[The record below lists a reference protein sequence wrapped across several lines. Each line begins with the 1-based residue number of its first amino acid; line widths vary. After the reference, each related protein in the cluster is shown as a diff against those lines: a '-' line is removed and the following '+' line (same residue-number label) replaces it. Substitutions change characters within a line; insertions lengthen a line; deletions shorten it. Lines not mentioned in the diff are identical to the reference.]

1 MKTKTPLTLLTILGL
16 AAILMMPNGIAFGA
30 TINGDNND
38 NEIVGTPGPDNI
50 NGKDGNDE
58 IDGKGGKD
66 NIKGGAGDDSLRGG
80 DGNDQLSGQAGD
92 DYIAGDDGNDTIDGG
107 AGNDEIFGGA
117 GDDDTLDGGS
127 GDDEISGGSG
137 NDRIKGGAGNDS
149 VFGDSGDDVITGG
162 PDNDFVSGGPGDDD
176 IFSGDGDDI
185 LKGDIGNDRLVGT
198 LGPGITIFDGGEID
212 DDFDGKFNEDPVDG
226 IDNDGDG
233 LIDEDPDDPADQDI
247 CWWDGGPTNVIGL
260 GPDGMPGGG
269 DDVFGDDVLVQDDFG
284 NNTCETVF
292 LVDDTANPPPSD
304 TPATGGKGK
313 GGGAPTAPGAIND
326 LSAVATGDQTV
337 SLSWTEP
344 SPGDD
349 PIDEYVVEKDDG
361 SGFTEIAT
369 ISAPAI
375 GHVDS
380 SATNGVLNNYRVAAI
395 SAVGQGD
402 FSNEASVTP
411 GVPDAID
418 DLIAT
423 ATGDGQVTL
432 SWSEPADNGF
442 ALITYIIESEINGG
456 GFTLLDTIAAP
467 ATGFVDSSASNDD
480 VNTYQVK
487 AVNAFGQGPFS
498 NVDSATPTVA
508 PTVELFSIDV
518 TITGQG
524 GKDGK
529 NNLIYTVIA
538 TDTGA
543 NPVAGALISM
553 DLTLDGGVDDSVSGT
568 TDASGTV
575 EFSVRK
581 APEGTWNVDNVLG
594 SHSDPLIDWD
604 GIAPVVTD
612 FSKP

>member
-30 TINGDNND
+30 VINGDNND
-38 NEIVGTPGPDNI
+38 NELVGGPGPDTI

-58 IDGKGGKD
+58 IDGQGGKD
-66 NIKGGAGDDSLRGG
+66 NIKGGNGEDSIRGG
-80 DGNDQLSGQAGD
+80 DGDDQISGQAGD
-92 DYIAGDDGNDTIDGG
+92 DYLVGDDGVDSIDGN

-117 GDDDTLDGGS
+117 GDDDTLDGGN
-127 GDDEISGGSG
+127 GDDEVSGGSG
-137 NDRIKGGAGNDS
+137 NDRIKGGSGNDS

-162 PDNDFVSGGPGDDD
+162 PGNDFVSGGPGDDD

-185 LKGDIGNDRLVGT
+185 LKGDVGNDRLVGT
-198 LGPGITIFDGGEID
+198 LGPGITTFDGGEKD

-247 CWWDGGPTNVIGL
+247 CWWDGGPTNQIDD
-260 GPDGMPGGG
+260 PDGIPNNG
-269 DDVFGDDVLVQDDFG
+269 DEVFGDDILVQDDFG

-292 LVDDTANPPPSD
+292 LVDDTANPPPSGN
-304 TPATGGKGK
+304 PASGGKGK
-313 GGGAPTAPGAIND
+313 GGGAPTPPGAIND
-326 LSAVATGDQTV
+326 LSAVATGDATV

-380 SATNGVLNNYRVAAI
+380 SATNGVLNNYRVAAV

-402 FSNEASVTP
+402 FSNEASATP
-411 GVPDAID
+411 GVPGAID
-418 DLIAT
+418 DLSAT
-423 ATGDGQVTL
+423 ATDSEEVTL
-432 SWSEPADNGF
+432 NWSGPIDNGF
-442 ALITYIIESEINGG
+442 ILTQFVIQRDTGS
-456 GFTLLDTIAAP
+456 GFTALTTIAAP
-467 ATGFVDSSASNDD
+467 ATSYVDSTAINDQS
-480 VNTYQVK
+480 NTYQI
-487 AVNAFGQGPFS
+487 AAENSEGQGPFS
-498 NVDSATPTVA
+498 NVDSATPTAA

-524 GKDGK
+524 GQNGK
-529 NNLIYTVIA
+529 NNIIFTVLA

-543 NPVAGALISM
+543 IPVAGALISL
-553 DLTLDGGVDDSVSGT
+553 DLTLNGGVHDSVSGT

-575 EFSVRK
+575 VFSVKK
-581 APEGTWNVDNVLG
+581 APDGDWNVASVSG

-604 GIAPVVTD
+604 GIAPVVAD
-612 FSKP
+612 FPKP